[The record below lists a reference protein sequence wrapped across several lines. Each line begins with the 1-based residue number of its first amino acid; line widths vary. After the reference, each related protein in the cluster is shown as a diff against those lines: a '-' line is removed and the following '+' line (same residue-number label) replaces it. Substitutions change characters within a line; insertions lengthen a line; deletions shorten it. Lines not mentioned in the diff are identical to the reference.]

1 MGLQLGVW
9 ALRTVAG
16 AGCRGNIGT
25 DPPGWK
31 VLPEWVEELRKQE
44 SKCFYRVES
53 DHQEFF
59 DLGAREYE
67 VLSEDPEKIQLTLLK
82 KQDKVIRSNAGASLI
97 DLGDGVACLEFHSK
111 MNVIGGDVVA
121 LARWAVDEVEKNW
134 VGLVIGNQGENFS
147 VGANLML
154 LLLEAQEGN
163 REEIDQMVRAFQQM
177 TLSFRY
183 SARPVVAAPFQR
195 VFGGG
200 LKSAW
205 DVMRSWPPQRPIWDW
220 LRSGLDSCL
229 LEAESRKC

>member
-1 MGLQLGVW
+1 M
-9 ALRTVAG
+9 
-16 AGCRGNIGT
+16 
-25 DPPGWK
+25 
-31 VLPEWVEELRKQE
+31 LPEWVEELQKQE

-59 DLGAREYE
+59 DLGAREYQ

-121 LARWAVDEVEKNW
+121 LARWAVDEVEKDW

-154 LLLEAQEGN
+154 
-163 REEIDQMVRAFQQM
+163 
-177 TLSFRY
+177 S
-183 SARPVVAAPFQR
+183 SAGGPGGKPGGDRPNGPGFSADDA
-195 VFGGG
+195 VFSIFGQAGGG
-200 LKSAW
+200 CSFPAGVW
-205 DVMRSWPPQRPIWDW
+205 R
-220 LRSGLDSCL
+220 GG
-229 LEAESRKC
+229 